1 MNPYKENKAIVKIQY
16 IGHATLLIETGM
28 KIIIDPYLKGK
39 GRGREGL
46 ERYNPNAALSVEDV
60 EEVSPDLILLTHG
73 HGDHFGQTFELLERT
88 DAKLVASNRIC
99 DFVKKKFGEQRLL
112 RIESNEKLK
121 IDKTTVLALEA
132 THKHGLEGFGGDV
145 LGLLAYKRYTPCGTN
160 MGYLISEEGKK
171 IYHSGDTYVVRG
183 VHNPDV
189 AFLSMDG
196 FRTLN
201 EKEAI
206 EVIREIKPK
215 IVVPI
220 HYKWHDNGEK
230 IVEKVKGIIEHEQVN
245 ILFKKMT
252 YGEVIDV

>member
-1 MNPYKENKAIVKIQY
+1 MIKIQY
-16 IGHATLLIETGM
+16 VGHATLLIETGM

-46 ERYNPNAALSVEDV
+46 ERYNPNAALSVEEV
-60 EEVSPDLILLTHG
+60 EDVSPDLILLTHG

-88 DAKLVASNRIC
+88 DAKLVASNRVC
-99 DFVKKKFGEQRLL
+99 DFVKKRVGEQRLL
-112 RIESNEKLK
+112 RIEPDEK
-121 IDKTTVLALEA
+121 ITIGKTTALALEA

-145 LGLLAYKRYTPCGTN
+145 LGLLAYKRYTPCGAN
-160 MGYLISEEGKK
+160 MGYLISVEGKK

-189 AFLSMDG
+189 AFLSMNG

-206 EVIREIKPK
+206 EVIRKIKPK

-220 HYKWHDNGEK
+220 HYKWHNTGEK
-230 IVEKVKGIIEHEQVN
+230 IVKKVKGIIEHEEVN
-245 ILFKKMT
+245 ILFKIMT

>member
-1 MNPYKENKAIVKIQY
+1 MIKIQY
-16 IGHATLLIETGM
+16 VGHSTILIETDM

-39 GRGREGL
+39 GREGL
-46 ERYNPNAALSVEDV
+46 SRYNPNASLSV
-60 EEVSPDLILLTHG
+60 EEVSPDVILLTHG

-88 DAKLVASNRIC
+88 DAKLVGSNRLC
-99 DFVKKKFGEQRLL
+99 DFVRKKFGEQRLL
-112 RIESNEKLK
+112 RIEPNQKLNV
-121 IDKTTVLALEA
+121 DRLTVLALEA
-132 THKHGLEGFGGDV
+132 KHKHGLEGSGGDI
-145 LGLLAYKRYTPCGTN
+145 LGLLAYERYTPCGTN
-160 MGYLISEEGKK
+160 MGYLISGERKK

-220 HYKWHDNGEK
+220 HYKWFYNGEK
-230 IVEKVKGIIEHEQVN
+230 TVEKVKGTIEREEINV
-245 ILFKKMT
+245 LFKEMV
-252 YGEVIDV
+252 YGEEIEV